1 MNKTLVLDFDG
12 TITDA
17 EKEGGPFRGGYLEDV
32 AHLCGLPIDEA
43 LRLADGFEDEVRA
56 NPKIHGWIFDGQ
68 IVAPATVDPYLR
80 MMPVARKLMDH
91 AGVFSSPVERDRLL
105 DGILY
110 KYNYPKTKTAFRDGA
125 YECLHGLTGT
135 HTYVVT
141 NSHTTPVQGKVGQLQ
156 AENGPNTLDWLIKRV
171 HGRAKKYVL
180 DHSFTEVPESIS
192 LPELDRPV
200 LLRRKHYYSV
210 LAELLRTA
218 NSDWENLT
226 VVGDIFEL
234 DLALPL
240 ALGARVG
247 LVVNPFTPDYEKTF
261 VESHPRGQLIHGLD
275 EVAAFAFEV

>member
-17 EKEGGPFRGGYLEDV
+17 EQEGGPFRGGYLEDV
-32 AHLCGLPIDEA
+32 AHLCGLSLDEA
-43 LRLADGFEDEVRA
+43 LQLADEFEDEIRA
-56 NPKIHGWIFDGQ
+56 NPTAHGWIFHGQ

-91 AGVFSSPVERDRLL
+91 AGVFSNPVDRDRLL

-110 KYNYPKTKTAFRDGA
+110 KYNYPKTKTVFREGA

-141 NSHTTPVQGKVGQLQ
+141 NSHTTPVQGKVAQLQ
-156 AENGPNTLDWLIKRV
+156 AENGPNTLNWLIERV

-180 DHSFTEVPESIS
+180 DDSFSEVSESIS
-192 LPELDRPV
+192 LPGLDRPV
-200 LLRRKHYYSV
+200 LLRRKHYHGV
-210 LAELLRTA
+210 LAELLQTT
-218 NSDWENLT
+218 NSDWTHLT

-234 DLALPL
+234 DLSLPL
-240 ALGARVG
+240 ALGAKVG
-247 LVVNPFTPDYEKTF
+247 LVVNPFTPEYEKAY
-261 VESHPRGQLIHGLD
+261 VDSHPRGQLIHGLN
-275 EVAAFAFEV
+275 EVAAFAFED